1 MRPPSTVVA
10 AAAAGLVAGAA
21 ATAAGL
27 AGASAAVVAALLAV
41 ALVALGAAV
50 AGLGVWLSLRSPD
63 AETDAGDEAEEA
75 VEAEEVR
82 ERKGPRLTRRHVLA
96 GAGVSAVAVTAVALP
111 ARRRID
117 GATAQLRVTSWAS
130 GVRLV
135 DERGQPVPAGAV
147 ATGELFT
154 VHPEGAEDEVDSQAV
169 LVREPPSRIVHAP
182 GREDWAPE
190 GLLAYSKL
198 CTHMA
203 CPVGLYQQRSGTL
216 VCPCHQAVF
225 DLLDAGRAVQGPA
238 RRALPQLPLEIDPDG
253 YLVARGDFSGAV
265 GTGFWGRP

>member
-1 MRPPSTVVA
+1 VKPPSTVLAAAATGLVVGA
-10 AAAAGLVAGAA
+10 AAAAAA
-21 ATAAGL
+21 L
-27 AGASAAVVAALLAV
+27 AGASAEPVAALLAV

-50 AGLGVWLSLRSPD
+50 AGLGVWLSLPSPD
-63 AETDAGDEAEEA
+63 AETDTGDEA

-96 GAGVSAVAVTAVALP
+96 GAGVGAVAVTAVALP

-117 GATAQLRVTSWAS
+117 DATARLRVTSWAA

-182 GREDWAPE
+182 GREDWAPD

-225 DLLDAGRAVQGPA
+225 DLLDAGRAVHGPA